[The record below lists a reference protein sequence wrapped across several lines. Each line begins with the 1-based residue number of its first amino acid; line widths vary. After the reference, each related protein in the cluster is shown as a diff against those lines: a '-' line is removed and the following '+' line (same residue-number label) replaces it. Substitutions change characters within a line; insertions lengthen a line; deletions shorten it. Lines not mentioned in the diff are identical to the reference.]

1 MQERKRHSCR
11 PVLLL
16 LHTDSS
22 CKLTKLFVTL
32 VGYSGRLFWYVILV
46 TGKSQTCAATAAQ
59 VVLRPFQKASSLEGG
74 FSPLQLHVGDV
85 PLEEQQVH
93 LLMHTTANR
102 SVCKNRLYQWGG
114 SKGG

>member
-1 MQERKRHSCR
+1 MT
-11 PVLLL
+11 V
-16 LHTDSS
+16 
-22 CKLTKLFVTL
+22 
-32 VGYSGRLFWYVILV
+32 
-46 TGKSQTCAATAAQ
+46 KSQTCAATAAQ

-93 LLMHTTANR
+93 LLMHTTANG

-114 SKGG
+114 SKKRLVQGGVIKDNSVATNRRVYGWVDLTEHGANGG